1 VKIAFIYRGDPRH
14 RTANRVSIFHNL
26 AAATRLG
33 HEVVLV
39 IPRAGMSAARARQEV
54 DQACV
59 DFGIS
64 ERLAVKTIPRPAL
77 KQRFRR
83 SFDFLAACWVR
94 AGNFDLVWSR
104 EFHAADYATA
114 FGLKAIL
121 EHHHPFTD
129 RQWKVARR
137 MLGRESF
144 KGVAAISGVHQQ
156 MLLSEGWPKEKVIVA
171 HSGVD
176 FPRFS
181 TSGSAQDLRR
191 GNSDQQIALY
201 AGSFFPGKGCDQ
213 ILAAASH
220 LPQVKFVCVGGRDRE
235 VAEFKRQVAS
245 LGLTNIEF
253 IGHVPHARIPAYLQA
268 ADILV
273 APFTEDGRDIAGKII
288 IPFSS
293 PLKLFEYMAMGKPII
308 ASNIGAIPEI
318 IVHEENGLLVEP
330 GDVDALTEATLRLVR
345 DVALARRLG
354 ATAQKDA
361 RQYSWTNR
369 AARVIEFAV
378 GHDLN
383 VADRISMGVDLK
395 RETCG

>member
-54 DQACV
+54 DQACA

-83 SFDFLAACWVR
+83 SFDFLSACWVR

-176 FPRFS
+176 VSRF
-181 TSGSAQDLRR
+181 TDAFGAPALRGR
-191 GNSDQQIALY
+191 LADSNQPIVLY
-201 AGSFFPGKGCDQ
+201 AGSLFAGKGGDQ
-213 ILAAASH
+213 ILATATRM
-220 LPQVKFVCVGGRDRE
+220 PQIKFICVGGREGE
-235 VAEFKRQVAS
+235 VAEFRREVGT
-245 LGLTNIEF
+245 LRLTNIEF
-253 IGHVPHARIPAYLQA
+253 IGHVPHARVPEYLLA

-273 APFTEDGRDIAGKII
+273 APFTEEARDIAGKII

-293 PLKLFEYMAMGKPII
+293 PIKLFEYMAAGKAIV
-308 ASNIGAIPEI
+308 ASDIGAIPEI
-318 IVHEENGLLVEP
+318 LAHGVNGLLVTP
-330 GDVDALTEATLRLVR
+330 GDVSGLAGAISRLLN
-345 DVALARRLG
+345 DSALARRLAG
-354 ATAQKDA
+354 NAQKDA
-361 RQYSWTNR
+361 RQYTWDER
-369 AARVIEFAV
+369 VARVLELATIYQA
-378 GHDLN
+378 
-383 VADRISMGVDLK
+383 
-395 RETCG
+395 REERWAKSA